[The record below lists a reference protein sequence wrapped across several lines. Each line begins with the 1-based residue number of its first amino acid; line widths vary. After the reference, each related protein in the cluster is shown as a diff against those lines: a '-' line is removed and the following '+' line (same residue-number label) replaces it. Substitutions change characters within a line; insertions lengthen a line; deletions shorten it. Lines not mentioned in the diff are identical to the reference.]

1 MFRAR
6 IVFDQ
11 RWPFRYSRRVM
22 PDADDTVGF
31 EPRARV
37 VAADSPR
44 TAIAVVLAMT
54 LLFIGIRSFYLDA
67 DTPLWVGNYYA
78 RELYAEPPAK
88 AHEARNYALF
98 GKWHLN
104 PVDNYQFWRAQSPVW
119 VYPLT
124 WVFKTFGTDYPQLR
138 VYSTLYS
145 AFGLAVMMWLAAR
158 YLSTPALF
166 FSGFVL
172 AIDRV
177 YFHYARVGL
186 LEPAVNSWI
195 AVAMLALLR
204 ARERVEWLIV
214 AQLAFVLAFFTKQAA
229 LYVLPVIGVASLWY
243 FMRPSQNARAP
254 RREKLLRELTALHA
268 LLILGLSVAY
278 MSSEP
283 YRRAV
288 AHNVNHMLVGD
299 REVERRWANNVASV
313 LSRVTDG
320 EKYDHFWITVPLIGI
335 LATGTVVIW
344 LGVLAYKRRLDAF
357 AAISGSWFVCA
368 CVAMLVISKSE
379 LRFWTLMFM
388 PAALVSAAGLDVVFR
403 ALATYPPKWVRDP
416 RVKFWA
422 AQFAWIA
429 FAIPLAITIARD
441 TKGLKKTLGHPT
453 FTLRDGAIK
462 LRKELGETDATIVGL
477 ASPPLV
483 LGTPYRNYYVREYFN
498 STRSAL
504 QQLGI
509 THILLHSGFDVSRD
523 IIRREFPRMLGSLRP
538 TLVIPVRNLRLLLY
552 PVGRKLVDY
561 KEPPRRPVVRRPSG

>member
-1 MFRAR
+1 VFRAR

-22 PDADDTVGF
+22 PDAHDTVAF
-31 EPRARV
+31 EPRARS

-44 TAIAVVLAMT
+44 SAIAIVLAMT

-67 DTPLWVGNYYA
+67 DTPLWVGSYYA

-138 VYSTLYS
+138 LYSTLYS
-145 AFGLAVMMWLAAR
+145 AFGLAVMLWLAAG
-158 YLSTPALF
+158 YLSSPALF
-166 FSGFVL
+166 FAGFVL

-186 LEPAVNSWI
+186 LEPAVNAWI

-204 ARERVEWLIV
+204 AGRRVEWLIV

-229 LYVLPVIGVASLWY
+229 LYVLPILGVANLWY
-243 FMRPSQNARAP
+243 FMRPSQNAREP
-254 RREKLLRELTALHA
+254 RLEKLWRQLTALHA
-268 LLILGLSVAY
+268 LLIGGLSVAY
-278 MSSEP
+278 MSTQS

-299 REVERRWANNVASV
+299 REVERRWTNDLASA
-313 LSRVTDG
+313 LSRVTDP
-320 EKYDHFWITVPLIGI
+320 EKYDHFWITVPLIGL
-335 LATGTVVIW
+335 LATATVLFW
-344 LGVLAYKRRLDAF
+344 LIVLARQRRLDAF
-357 AAISGSWFVCA
+357 ATISGSWFACA

-388 PAALVSAAGLDVVFR
+388 PAALAAAAGLDVLFR
-403 ALATYPPKWVRDP
+403 AVATYGP
-416 RVKFWA
+416 RLVSDARAKFWVG
-422 AQFAWIA
+422 QIAWLA
-429 FAIPLAITIARD
+429 FAIPLAITVARD
-441 TKGLKKTLGHPT
+441 QRGLRKTLGHPT

-462 LRKELGETDATIVGL
+462 LRNHLGDVDATIVGL

-483 LGTPYRNYYVREYFN
+483 LGTPYKNYYVRETFN
-498 STRSAL
+498 STRAAL
-504 QQLGI
+504 QKLGI

-523 IIRREFPRMLGSLRP
+523 IFRREFPRMLSTLRP
-538 TLVIPVRNLRLLLY
+538 SLVLPVRNLRLLLY
-552 PVGRKLVDY
+552 PVGKKLVNY
-561 KEPPRRPVVRRPSG
+561 QEPPRRPVPRRPSG